1 MGSVNRGEEK
11 GLNIIPKEI
20 QLEFRLFQESCLIPY
35 FLNFPDILWLLADL
49 RIVFFLITY
58 CTLIPLLKKEVFARN
73 VLTKAIV

>member
-35 FLNFPDILWLLADL
+35 FLTFQTFSGRQQTLAKSA
-49 RIVFFLITY
+49 FITY
-58 CTLIPLLKKEVFARN
+58 CTLIFLLKKEVFTRN